1 MIGRTFKEQAI
12 MARRANRQA
21 AGKRRDDS
29 SARKVPQL
37 PWTVVRNPYPPTEIA
52 SPEDVEVVHDA
63 SLRVL
68 EEIGIN
74 ILLEEARD
82 ILKAAGVAVTPGDP
96 RVRFDRGFIEE
107 AMAKAPSQW
116 TLHAR
121 NPERSRIL
129 GGNYINFFPVAGN
142 PNISDIVGGRR
153 AGNLKDYRDL
163 LRLAQVI
170 NAVHGCTPMLEPI
183 DVDPNIRYLDIV
195 GEQLLITDKVAFGYS
210 LGRRKILDAIE
221 MVRIARGI
229 DEATLFREPSL
240 WTVVNCNSPLQLDVP
255 MLLGMIEMARRNQP
269 IVVTPFT
276 LAGAMAPVSIA
287 GALAQQNAEALAALS
302 FCQTVNPGAPVV
314 YGGFT
319 SNVDM
324 KSGAPAFG
332 TPEYVKAVLLGAQMA
347 RRYKLPYRSSNV
359 NASNWPDAQSTYEG
373 AMSLWST
380 VMGHTNMIMHS
391 FGWLEGGL
399 RASFE
404 KIVIDLE
411 MVQTLMKTLEPVD
424 FSEPELGIEAMR
436 DVGPGGHFFGTQ
448 HTLERYE
455 TAFYEPVLSDWRN
468 FETWE
473 QDGAQDATQRAHKV
487 YKQLLAEYEEPA
499 MDPAIREELTGFIA
513 RRKAEGGATA
523 DD

>member
-1 MIGRTFKEQAI
+1 
-12 MARRANRQA
+12 MARRAGRQA
-21 AGKRRDDS
+21 AGKRKGEAGS
-29 SARKVPQL
+29 GPRKVPQL
-37 PWTVVRNPYPPTEIA
+37 PWTVVRNRLPPIEIA
-52 SPEDVEVVHDA
+52 SADEIEAVHDA

-74 ILLEEARD
+74 ILLPEARE
-82 ILKAAGVAVTPGDP
+82 ILKAAGVSVTDGEE
-96 RVRFDRGFIEE
+96 RVRFERGFIEE
-107 AMAKAPSQW
+107 AVAKAPAEW

-121 NPERSRIL
+121 NPDRSRVL
-129 GGNYINFFPVAGN
+129 GGNHINFFPVAGN
-142 PNISDIVGGRR
+142 PNVSDIEGGRR
-153 AGNLKDYRDL
+153 SGNLKDYRDL

-170 NAVHGCTPMLEPI
+170 NAVHGCTPMLEP
-183 DVDPNIRYLDIV
+183 VEVPPNVRYLYIV
-195 GEQLLITDKVAFGYS
+195 GEQLLITDKIAFGYS

-229 DEATLFREPSL
+229 DEETLLREPSL
-240 WTVVNCNSPLQLDVP
+240 WTVVNCNSPLQLDIP
-255 MLLGMIEMARRNQP
+255 MLLGMIEMSRRNQP
-269 IVVTPFT
+269 VVVTPFT

-287 GALAQQNAEALAALS
+287 GALTQQNAEALAGLA

-332 TPEYVKAVLLGAQMA
+332 TPEYVKAALLGGQMA
-347 RRYKLPYRSSNV
+347 RRYRLPYRSSNV

-373 AMSLWST
+373 AMSLWAT

-411 MVQTLMKTLEPVD
+411 MVQTLMKSLEPVD
-424 FSEPELGIEAMR
+424 FSESELAVDAMA

-448 HTLERYE
+448 HTLDRYE

-473 QDGAQDATQRAHKV
+473 KDGARDATQRAHLV
-487 YKQLLAEYEEPA
+487 YKQLLEEYEEPA